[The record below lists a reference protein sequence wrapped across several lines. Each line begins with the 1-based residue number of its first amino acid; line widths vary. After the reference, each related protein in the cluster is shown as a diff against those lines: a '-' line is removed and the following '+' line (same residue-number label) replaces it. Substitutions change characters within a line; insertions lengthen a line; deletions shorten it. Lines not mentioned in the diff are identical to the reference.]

1 MSICSTS
8 VGMWHLGRV
17 TRTAI
22 GEWVN
27 VTHLEHWESIPG
39 HKLGKGILQEL
50 SAKGPL
56 NYNSSIASQ
65 TRVLHCQLNQPLC
78 HH

>member
-1 MSICSTS
+1 
-8 VGMWHLGRV
+8 
-17 TRTAI
+17 
-22 GEWVN
+22 VN